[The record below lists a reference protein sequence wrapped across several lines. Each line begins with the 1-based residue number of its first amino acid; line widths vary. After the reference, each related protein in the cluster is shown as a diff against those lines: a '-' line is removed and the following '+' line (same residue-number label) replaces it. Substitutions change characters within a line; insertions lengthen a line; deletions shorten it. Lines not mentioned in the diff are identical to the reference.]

1 MPHVIDGEHLD
12 IATVVDV
19 ARNGADAVLSAE
31 AHEKIAACRGI
42 LDEKLAKQELMYG
55 VTTGIGELCDVVLSP
70 DQTRDFQK
78 YLIYS
83 HAAGYGEPALIEDV
97 RAAMISRVNVLSKGH
112 SGLRPVVVETMLEM
126 LRKGVTPVMCR
137 RGSVGASGDLSPMAQ
152 MALVIMGEGE
162 AFYQGERMPGNQAME
177 KAGIPVI
184 TFEAR
189 DGLACINGSNV
200 STGIGALLLADARRF
215 YETAE
220 LAAAMSFEGLR
231 ANLTCCDERL
241 HMARGYAGAVKTAKE
256 LRRLCEGSE
265 ILKSPARKVQDAYAI
280 RSTPQVIGSAW
291 DALGWSESM
300 ITTELN
306 GVGDNPVFFHDDG
319 GTVIPG
325 ANFQGTPIAFALELT
340 GTAITTVAVMS
351 ERRLNRLLNPA
362 LSEGLPAYLT
372 KGAGMFSG
380 LMLTQY
386 TAGSL
391 VCESRILAA
400 PAATGSIPA
409 AADQEDFVSMAMT
422 TTLKTRKLLRHC
434 EAVLGIELL
443 NAAQALD
450 FRRPVAPSP
459 LVQKAWD
466 LIREHVE
473 PLEEDRPL
481 YDDIN
486 AMAELVRSGELLAVT
501 RNA

>member
-19 ARNGADAVLSAE
+19 ARNGADAVLAPAARE
-31 AHEKIAACRGI
+31 RIASCRTI
-42 LDEKLAKQELMYG
+42 LDEKLETGELMYG
-55 VTTGIGELCDVVLSP
+55 VNTGIGELCDVVLTV
-70 DQTRDFQK
+70 DQLRDFQK
-78 YLIYS
+78 YLVYS
-83 HAAGYGEPALIEDV
+83 HAAGYGEPAPEEDV

-126 LRKGVTPVMCR
+126 IAKGVTPVMYR

-152 MALVIMGEGE
+152 VALVIMGEGE
-162 AFYQGERMPGNQAME
+162 AFYQGERLPGSEAME
-177 KAGIPVI
+177 KAGIAPIV
-184 TFEAR
+184 FEAR

-200 STGIGALLLADARRF
+200 STGMGALLLSDARRF
-215 YETAE
+215 YRTAE

-231 ANLTCCDERL
+231 ANMTCCDERL
-241 HMARGYAGAVKTAKE
+241 HRARGYAGAVRCAAE

-265 ILKSPARKVQDAYAI
+265 LLKSPARKVQDAYAI
-280 RSTPQVIGSAW
+280 RSTPQVVGSAW
-291 DALGWSESM
+291 DALGWAEGM
-300 ITTELN
+300 VTTELN
-306 GVGDNPVFFHDDG
+306 GVGDNPLFFHDDG

-340 GTAITTVAVMS
+340 GTAITTVATIS
-351 ERRLNRLLNPA
+351 ERRTNRLLNPA
-362 LSEGLPAYLT
+362 LSEGLPAFLT

-422 TTLKTRKLLRHC
+422 TALKTRKLLRHC
-434 EAVLGIELL
+434 EAVLGIEMLC
-443 NAAQALD
+443 AAQALE
-450 FRRPVAPSP
+450 FRRPTRPSP
-459 LVQKAWD
+459 LVEKAWGV
-466 LIREHVE
+466 IREVVE

-481 YDDIN
+481 CDDVN
-486 AMAELVRSGELLAVT
+486 AMADLVRAGDLLTAT
-501 RNA
+501 A